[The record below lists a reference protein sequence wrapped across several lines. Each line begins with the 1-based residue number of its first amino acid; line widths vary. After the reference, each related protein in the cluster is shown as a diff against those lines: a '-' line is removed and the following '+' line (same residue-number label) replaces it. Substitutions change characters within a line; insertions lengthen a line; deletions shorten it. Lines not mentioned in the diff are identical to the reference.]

1 MIPLVYIY
9 ILKLDSQLQQ
19 ITEQNKNLLSQVRGK
34 DLYIGKLTSDKLNIE
49 NVKMDLMREKEL
61 LLKQVQE
68 SKKNVDLSEILITDY
83 KASFDINER
92 YV

>member
-1 MIPLVYIY
+1 M
-9 ILKLDSQLQQ
+9 QQ
-19 ITEQNKNLLSQVRGK
+19 ITEQNKNLLSQVRSK

-68 SKKNVDLSEILITDY
+68 SKKNVDLSETLITDY

>member
-1 MIPLVYIY
+1 MR
-9 ILKLDSQLQQ
+9 S
-19 ITEQNKNLLSQVRGK
+19 K

-68 SKKNVDLSEILITDY
+68 SKKNVDLSETLITDY